1 MNQEV
6 EGESS
11 LRWYRTVNEEFEAER
26 YIDSSLG
33 QEAVRCRFRLR
44 TGSAGLFEDN
54 KRCTMTED
62 NDPCT
67 SGNVL
72 LQYHNNPNS
81 ARYSSDRAL

>member
-33 QEAVRCRFRLR
+33 QEAVRCRFSEPVNQC
-44 TGSAGLFEDN
+44 TGAQSEPVN
-54 KRCTMTED
+54 Q
-62 NDPCT
+62 CT
-67 SGNVL
+67 SEAVN
-72 LQYHNNPNS
+72 QWTK
-81 ARYSSDRAL
+81 